1 MRNDTIG
8 FLGYISVLLGAA
20 AAGLCL
26 IASGSGAAARA
37 ATAGVVALVLLL
49 AGISTLTLIH
59 RRRQADPVQ
68 PKATAEEVS
77 TYRHQHPH

>member
-1 MRNDTIG
+1 MRTETIG
-8 FLGYISVLLGAA
+8 FLGYVSVLLGAA

-26 IASGSGAAARA
+26 IASGAGAGTHA

-49 AGISTLTLIH
+49 AGIGTLTLIH
-59 RRRQADPVQ
+59 RRRQADPIE
-68 PKATAEEVS
+68 PKPTADEVS